1 MEITD
6 FESYFV
12 NLPERRT
19 HNWASKMDTPIG
31 SHLIVRLDTDEG
43 VVGWGETPAIATW
56 GGPHMEYYGETAKT
70 ARHIVEDYLF
80 PVVEGESP
88 LSIGPIHA
96 EMDEMV
102 KGHPY
107 AKAAIDIALHDL
119 AGKHL
124 GVPVYELLGGK
135 HREGLTVAHSLGIMD
150 PDDAVAEAEQAVAEG
165 AESIKMKAG
174 LDPERDVELVRR
186 LREAVGPDATIR
198 VDANEGYD
206 LPSEAARVIRAMN
219 EHDIAYMEQPVA
231 DTGDMA
237 AVARDVD
244 VPIMADEGAWTRQ
257 NILELREHR
266 AAELFALY
274 VTKPGGL
281 YRANQVGV
289 VAESVG
295 MRCDIGGS
303 IEMGI
308 GNAANLHLGA
318 AVPIA
323 ELSSVAPVNRPA
335 EDYDGEIAGV
345 YYEDDIVTEPF
356 DYEDGTVM
364 TPEGPGL
371 GVEVDE
377 AKLEKYSIGG
387 DA

>member
-6 FESYFV
+6 VETYYV
-12 NLPERRT
+12 KLPPRRT

-31 SHLIVRLDTDEG
+31 SHLVVRLETDVG

-70 ARHIVEDYLF
+70 ANHIVKDYLF
-80 PVVEGESP
+80 RVVEGRSP
-88 LSIGPIHA
+88 LEVGPIHA

-107 AKAAIDIALHDL
+107 AKAAVDIALYDL

-124 GVPVYELLGGK
+124 DVPAYELLGGG
-135 HREGLTVAHSLGIMD
+135 HRDRLPIAHSLGIMD
-150 PDDAVAEAEQAVAEG
+150 TDDAVDEAEEAVGEG
-165 AESIKMKAG
+165 VETIKVKAG
-174 LDPERDVELVRR
+174 LDPERDIDLVRR
-186 LREAVGPDATIR
+186 LRERLGPDVAIR
-198 VDANEGYD
+198 VDANEGYE

-219 EHDIAYMEQPVA
+219 EYDIAYMEQPVA
-231 DTGDMA
+231 DVRDMA
-237 AVARDVD
+237 EVARQVE
-244 VPIMADEGAWTRQ
+244 VPLMADEGAWTRQ
-257 NILELREHR
+257 NILELDEHR

-318 AVPIA
+318 AVPVA
-323 ELSSVAPVNRPA
+323 GLASVTPVNRPA
-335 EDYDGEIAGV
+335 EAWDGEIASV
-345 YYEDDIVTEPF
+345 YYEDDIVAEPF
-356 DYEDGTVM
+356 VYEDGAVLV
-364 TPEGPGL
+364 PEGPGL

-377 AKLEKYSIGG
+377 GKLAEYTVEA